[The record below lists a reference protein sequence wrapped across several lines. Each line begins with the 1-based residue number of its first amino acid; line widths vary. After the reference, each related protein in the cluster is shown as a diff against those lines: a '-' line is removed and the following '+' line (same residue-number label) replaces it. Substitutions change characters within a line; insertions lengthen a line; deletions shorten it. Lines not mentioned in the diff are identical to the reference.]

1 MAKPPQTASGWQAD
15 NANKRGSR
23 KEREQVEDSVI
34 YSYDSTALQAKAT
47 QGTNSA
53 LSPPDVLA
61 RQDVIDP
68 PPVRLSPRLTPR
80 QAHAMQA
87 AGVADDLA
95 RMLADI
101 ASGGRCDWLMLSE
114 LSARYD
120 RLGLAIA
127 DTEDGSTYVTRVE
140 AAAWH
145 QIIAREN
152 GGAR

>member
-1 MAKPPQTASGWQAD
+1 VPT
-15 NANKRGSR
+15 
-23 KEREQVEDSVI
+23 
-34 YSYDSTALQAKAT
+34 
-47 QGTNSA
+47 
-53 LSPPDVLA
+53 

-68 PPVRLSPRLTPR
+68 PPVRLSPR
-80 QAHAMQA
+80 QAHASQA
-87 AGVADDLA
+87 AGVADDVA

-101 ASGGRCDWLMLSE
+101 ASGRRCDWLMLSE

-140 AAAWH
+140 AAAM
-145 QIIAREN
+145 QRIIAREN